1 MRAINTIPREEYA
14 ERLFEAMRRM
24 NRKIS
29 GLEFEEDLRYM
40 KSCDEGNEE
49 QMLKHWF
56 NREALGWAG
65 QAITLSPH
73 MILERIKERR
83 CYSEKRR
90 PLADEETDD
99 CKPKDNEY
107 EKRNQV
113 QRKESEGGRP
123 AGALD

>member
-24 NRKIS
+24 NKKIVR
-29 GLEFEEDLRYM
+29 LESEEDSLYM
-40 KSCDEGNEE
+40 KACDKGDEE
-49 QMLKHWF
+49 QELKHWF

-65 QAITLSPH
+65 LSITLSPH

>member
-24 NRKIS
+24 NKKIR
-29 GLEFEEDLRYM
+29 GLEFEEDLCYM
-40 KSCDEGNEE
+40 KACDEENEE
-49 QMLKHWF
+49 KALKHWF

-90 PLADEETDD
+90 PLADEETDEY
-99 CKPKDNEY
+99 KPKVRED
-107 EKRNQV
+107 
-113 QRKESEGGRP
+113 
-123 AGALD
+123 